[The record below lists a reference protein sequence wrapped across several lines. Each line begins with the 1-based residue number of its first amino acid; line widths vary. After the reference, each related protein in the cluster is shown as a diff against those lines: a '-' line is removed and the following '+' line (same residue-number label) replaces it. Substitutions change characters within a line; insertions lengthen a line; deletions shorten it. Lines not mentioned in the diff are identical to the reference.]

1 MVNVWRPHPV
11 GISIAT
17 SIPALRFAK
26 RRADGLI
33 GTTEACLQ
41 ASSNSVG
48 MSGGIVAL
56 LSAQRRSH
64 PRHGAA

>member
-41 ASSNSVG
+41 ASSNSAG
-48 MSGGIVAL
+48 MSGGIAVL

-64 PRHGAA
+64 PRHGPT

>member
-11 GISIAT
+11 GVFIAT
-17 SIPALRFAK
+17 SIPALRLAQ

-33 GTTEACLQ
+33 GITEACLQ

-56 LSAQRRSH
+56 LSAQCRR
-64 PRHGAA
+64 AA